1 MKQVG
6 NFDDKLKVGDKV
18 EVASQSDEDGLWY
31 HGYDAGDIVQVIEL
45 DCPFKGAV
53 KCRRDD
59 GYTQCIKVQHLNK
72 VVPVYF
78 TIEEL
83 HERLELAPW
92 QKLKIVSQDY
102 YNALNATKED

>member
-6 NFDDKLKVGDKV
+6 NFDDVLKVGDKV
-18 EVASQSDEDGLWY
+18 EVARQNGCGY
-31 HGYDAGDIVQVIEL
+31 VHGFNAGDIVRV
-45 DCPFKGAV
+45 FAV
-53 KCRRDD
+53 VDSFEGIVACRHED
-59 GYTQCIKVQHLNK
+59 GYEQLLRAKHLNK

-102 YNALNATKED
+102 YNALSATKED

>member
-6 NFDDKLKVGDKV
+6 NFDDVLKVGDKV
-18 EVASQSDEDGLWY
+18 EVARQSGCGY
-31 HGYDAGDIVQVIEL
+31 VHGFNAGDIVQVI
-45 DCPFKGAV
+45 AV
-53 KCRRDD
+53 NVRFEGLIACRREDD
-59 GYTQCIKVQHLNK
+59 YEQMLMVEHVNK

-102 YNALNATKED
+102 YNALKATKED

>member
-6 NFDDKLKVGDKV
+6 NFDDVLKVGDKV
-18 EVASQSDEDGLWY
+18 EVARQSGCGY
-31 HGYDAGDIVQVIEL
+31 VHGFNAGDIVQVI
-45 DCPFKGAV
+45 AV
-53 KCRRDD
+53 NVRFEGLIACRREDD
-59 GYTQCIKVQHLNK
+59 YEQMLMVEHVNK

-92 QKLKIVSQDY
+92 QRLKIVSQDY
-102 YNALNATKED
+102 YNALSATKED

>member
-6 NFDDKLKVGDKV
+6 NFDDELKVGDKV
-18 EVASQSDEDGLWY
+18 EVARQTDKNGMQY
-31 HGYDAGDIVQVIEL
+31 HDYDAGDIVQVIAV
-45 DCPFKGAV
+45 DTPFKGV
-53 KCRRDD
+53 MKCRREE
-59 GYTQCIKVQHLNK
+59 GYEQLLYEEELNK

-102 YNALNATKED
+102 YNALSATKED